1 MTECILRFAD
11 DTESEEVSYTLNG
24 RNPAQIDPE
33 KHEGQAS
40 RNLMKFRVEK
50 RGLFCPRFRVVLN
63 LGQNNLSTWVR
74 WGAEEDPEVLY
85 N

>member
-1 MTECILRFAD
+1 MMTECILRFAD

-50 RGLFCPRFRVVLN
+50 RKVLN
-63 LGQNNLSTWVR
+63 LGQNNLNTWVR